1 MNNPK
6 ISVIVPV
13 YNTEDYLDRCVK
25 SIVNQTYDN
34 IEIILVDDGS
44 PDNCPTLCDKWAEE
58 DGRIK
63 SFHKKNGGLSD
74 ARNYG
79 FSEAAGDY
87 VLFVDSDD
95 YIEPDMIEFLYSL
108 AEKNGAD
115 VSRCGFYFDF
125 EDSGEEKENPYSKDE
140 KIFEY
145 NERIKDLV
153 LSGHVSGV
161 VWNKLYKREFI
172 SDIMFEPEDG
182 SSEDILFNYRVYRK
196 DPKTVF
202 CDMPKYHYAV
212 RNGSITKSKFGYGA
226 FDIVRAK
233 RIITEFEKDNA
244 EILPFVHKGY
254 VISAFIVLSGC
265 IRNNA
270 CMDRFDEL
278 RDSILQYKSE
288 IFSSG
293 LYSKTEK
300 LKTFLLSVSPG
311 LYKVVNKMKS

>member
-13 YNTEDYLDRCVK
+13 YNTEEYLDRCVK
-25 SIVNQTYDN
+25 SITDQTYDN

-44 PDNCPTLCDKWAEE
+44 KDKCPEMCDKWAEK
-58 DGRIK
+58 DSRIK
-63 SFHKKNGGLSD
+63 VIHKKNGGLSD

-79 FSEAAGDY
+79 IKEAEGEY
-87 VLFVDSDD
+87 LFFADSDD
-95 YIEPDMIEFLYSL
+95 YIEPDMLSFLFNL
-108 AEKNGAD
+108 ADENGAD
-115 VSRCGFYFDF
+115 VSRCGFFFDF
-125 EDSGEEKENPYSKDE
+125 EDSGEEKENPYSNDV
-140 KIFEY
+140 KIFGY

-161 VWNKLYKREFI
+161 VWNKLYRKDFI
-172 SDIMFEPEDG
+172 SDVMFDPKDG
-182 SSEDILFNYRVYRK
+182 SSEDILFNYRVYK
-196 DPKTVF
+196 KNPKTAF
-202 CDMPKYHYAV
+202 RDIPKYHYVV
-212 RNGSITKSKFGYGA
+212 RNGSITKSRFGYGA

-233 RIITEFEKDNA
+233 RIINDSEKDNT
-244 EILPFVHKGY
+244 EISLFLHKGY

-278 RDSILQYKSE
+278 RNSILQYKNE

-293 LYSKTEK
+293 IYGKTEK
-300 LKTFLLSVSPG
+300 LKTLLLSASPS
-311 LYKVVNKMKS
+311 LYKSVIKLKG